1 MLLYLCQSLPMKGLI
16 MEQNLS
22 QYKIFYEV
30 AKAGNISKA
39 ARELFISQP
48 AISKAIGKL
57 EDSLDTTLFTRN
69 SRGVQLTDEGQILF
83 EHTCRAFDEL
93 SSGELELKRAREF
106 HMGHIRIGVSNTL
119 CRYIMVSYLKKF
131 IEQYPHVKITI
142 ESQSSTHTMDM
153 LEQQK
158 IDLGLVA
165 EPKPQ
170 KNLVFFPVM
179 EIEDIFVASPA
190 YLENL
195 KVREGGDADVF
206 QAGNVML
213 LDRNNIT
220 RQYIDDYMTSNHIEP
235 NNLLE
240 VTTMDLLIEFA
251 RIGLGLGSVI
261 KEFVKED
268 LESGQL
274 VQLKLDTPIHKRTV
288 GFVYYSNRLSNTLSM
303 FLDSCQKQNHSC

>member
-1 MLLYLCQSLPMKGLI
+1 MLLYPCQSLPMKGLI

-165 EPKPQ
+165 EPRPQ

-274 VQLKLDTPIHKRTV
+274 VQVGLDTPIHKRTV

>member
-1 MLLYLCQSLPMKGLI
+1 

>member
-1 MLLYLCQSLPMKGLI
+1 

-69 SRGVQLTDEGQILF
+69 SRGVQLTDEGRILF

-170 KNLVFFPVM
+170 KNLVFSPVM

-268 LESGQL
+268 LEGGQL
-274 VQLKLDTPIHKRTV
+274 VQVGLDTPIHKRTV

-303 FLDSCQKQNHSC
+303 FLDSCQKQNHSS